1 MTDSEYAGWHH
12 VTYSAAQLQRGGR
25 ETKAA
30 CEMPY
35 AAYGITETQPYEYI
49 HFSIHS
55 APVSGCVPFDRIGP
69 NDWFASPMMLPLT
82 STMAATRWVDANTA
96 FDAINYWHIGRA
108 VVKISWDGVHTIHVC
123 EFLSYVTTIG
133 QIFDVSCTPDAWF
146 FAACT
151 YCTVCKL
158 CVCVFLIP
166 ATICINDLC

>member
-55 APVSGCVPFDRIGP
+55 APVSGCVPFDRIMTGLRRRWCYRWLRQWRRP
-69 NDWFASPMMLPLT
+69 DESTLTRRSTPLIIGT
-82 STMAATRWVDANTA
+82 SAGLSLRFREMAYIRFT
-96 FDAINYWHIGRA
+96 
-108 VVKISWDGVHTIHVC
+108 C